1 MRKLLSAGLL
11 SVLLINLLSLPA
23 YADEGSGD
31 DNDESENEVSDQVES
46 ENDDDKD
53 EDEDKD
59 EDDISDEVEDALED
73 LEDAIFDDD
82 DSDDEDENEEEGG
95 DETVESEEVDDDDL
109 EEVVEEELDEAAES
123 GDYPDKLYVSVQ
135 WGYFPAVNEDV
146 SEMESTVWNGDIS
159 FESSDDLA
167 KARPYKLIRFEE
179 NQDSLDFEDTTST
192 NTSFVSEISGHNDGI
207 LFKLRT
213 DLDSDTQVVFETEYS
228 ITAAE
233 VSLSELI
240 AAGEMEFDYSPYKVV
255 MKVWS
260 HDDWL
265 EDQSDHRGSDSLKP
279 EDAEQGAWYE
289 KYMDDSVDNG
299 FFQGYKDKEGK
310 LTGQIGPNDQLTRF
324 QLLKVLFELAVKLD
338 MGVGANGCDPDTVS
352 TTSSTDWM
360 EENWA
365 RGYVQCIDD
374 SGLEVTL
381 LDEVIDGD
389 LITGNQAALR
399 WEVIA
404 SAFELLDIDT
414 TGTADTDL
422 DDVDGSGLRAAFKDM
437 IDKGVELGILSGY
450 PDGSFKPF
458 RQVNRAEMFKI
469 TSLFYE
475 VLSL

>member
-11 SVLLINLLSLPA
+11 SVLLLNLFTLPV
-23 YADEGSGD
+23 YADDGSD
-31 DNDESENEVSDQVES
+31 D
-46 ENDDDKD
+46 ENDDEKVEELEDEKED
-53 EDEDKD
+53 EDEDDMD
-59 EDDISDEVEDALED
+59 EDEDGDDDEISDEVEDALED
-73 LEDAIFDDD
+73 LEEAVFDDD
-82 DSDDEDENEEEGG
+82 DEDEDEEEGG
-95 DETVESEEVDDDDL
+95 DETVVSEEVDDDDL
-109 EEVVEEELDEAAES
+109 DEEMEEELDEAAES
-123 GDYPDKLYVSVQ
+123 GDFPDKLYMSVQ
-135 WGYFPAVNEDV
+135 WGYFPTEGEDT
-146 SEMESTVWNGDIS
+146 SDMEATSWDGSVS
-159 FESSDDLA
+159 FENSEDLL
-167 KARPYKLIRFEE
+167 KARPYKLIRFEK
-179 NQDSLDFEDTTST
+179 NQDSLIFEDCNSTST
-192 NTSFVSEISGHNDGI
+192 VFMSDIYGGNDGV
-207 LFKLRT
+207 LFKLRS
-213 DLDSDTQVVFETEYS
+213 DLDTDTQIVFDTEYS
-228 ITAAE
+228 TTDAE
-233 VSLSELI
+233 VSLSDLI

-255 MKVWS
+255 MKVWT

-265 EDQSDHRGSDSLKP
+265 EDQSDNRGPGSLKP

-338 MGVGANGCDPDTVS
+338 MGVGATGCDPDTVS
-352 TTSSTDWM
+352 TTSATDWM
-360 EENWA
+360 ELNWA